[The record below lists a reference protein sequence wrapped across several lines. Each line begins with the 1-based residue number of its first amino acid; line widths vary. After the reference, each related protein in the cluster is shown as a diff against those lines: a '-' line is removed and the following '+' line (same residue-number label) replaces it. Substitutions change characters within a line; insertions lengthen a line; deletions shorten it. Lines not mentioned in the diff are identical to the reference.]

1 MTAFHEH
8 LNCGKD
14 TLVHESG
21 GLLTGKQTHKHGGTF
36 ILISFKDF
44 ETYLVDYREVT
55 W

>member
-1 MTAFHEH
+1 MSTLTVAKI
-8 LNCGKD
+8 L
-14 TLVHESG
+14 LVHESG